1 MTSVDGP
8 DDWALQAYMREL
20 VEQGEAAD
28 LAAAEFNAAMNS
40 AQPVVRAYA
49 AIQSILA
56 AGAMVSKLLWPTPA
70 DQNIDCTPL
79 SDEDE
84 HARQRTLAR
93 GKRLRTE
100 LKIKSIPILESRQV
114 RNAFEH
120 FDERLD
126 RYLLDQGSRFIG
138 DRNIGPKGQIVQI
151 GGKLPPFLRH
161 IDPQAG
167 TVSVLDEEV
176 DYRELSRAIAD
187 VSARA
192 SEWLGQ
198 FHKAR

>member
-1 MTSVDGP
+1 
-8 DDWALQAYMREL
+8 
-20 VEQGEAAD
+20 
-28 LAAAEFNAAMNS
+28 
-40 AQPVVRAYA
+40 
-49 AIQSILA
+49 
-56 AGAMVSKLLWPTPA
+56 MVSKLLWPTPA
-70 DQNIDCTPL
+70 DQNIDCTLL

-84 HARQRTLAR
+84 QARQRTLAR

-100 LKIKSIPILESRQV
+100 LKIKGIPILESRKV

-138 DRNIGPKGQIVQI
+138 DRNIGPKGPIVQI
-151 GGKLPPFLRH
+151 GGKLPPLLRH
-161 IDPQAG
+161 IDPHAG

-198 FHKAR
+198 FHNAR